1 MNKFSEQSTVS
12 RRGALAGA
20 TLLGLG
26 GAVSLSGIAATPAA
40 ASPLL
45 LQRPERSGAPRV
57 AGLHLQFGSD
67 ASSEVVISWHTTTS
81 VANPRV
87 IYGSSSSGF
96 GRTEQASTSTYRDGK
111 SGTEVQVHH
120 ARLTGLRADT
130 DYVYAAVH
138 DGATPALGTVRT
150 APRGRAAAFTFTSFG
165 DQGTPTLG
173 RKASGGYVNDNLGS
187 PAAGDTTAGVERIAP
202 LFHLVN
208 GDLCYANMATDRIR
222 TWSDWFE
229 NNSRSARHRPWMP
242 AAGNHENERGNGPI
256 GYRAYQTYF
265 DLPASG
271 SDEELRGLWY
281 AFTAGAVR
289 VISLNNDDV
298 AYQDGGSTYVRGYSG
313 GAQQRWLERELAA
326 ADADPEID
334 WIVVCMHHTV
344 ISTADKFNGADL
356 GVREAWV
363 PLFDK
368 YGVDLVVCGHEHH
381 YERSHPIR
389 GQQPTDTRTPIPV
402 ATATATDTIDT
413 TKGTVHM
420 VIGSGGSSAASTSF
434 FTPAKARVITGVGKA
449 TTGQRPAKYVVEDAP
464 WSAFRAANSPYGFAA
479 FEVDPGQRDGLT
491 TIAVTYYSVSGPYGD
506 LVPVDR
512 FTLTRPQ
519 GARGGGGRP

>member
-1 MNKFSEQSTVS
+1 P
-12 RRGALAGA
+12 
-20 TLLGLG
+20 G
-26 GAVSLSGIAATPAA
+26 GAEPQPGGARHLHAIARVGFA
-40 ASPLL
+40 
-45 LQRPERSGAPRV
+45 GAPRV

-67 ASSEVVISWHTTTS
+67 ASREATVSWHTTTS

-87 IYGSSSSGF
+87 MYGTSHGGF
-96 GRTEQASTSTYRDGK
+96 GRTEQASTRTYRDAA

-120 ARLTGLRADT
+120 VRLTGLAPDT

-138 DGATPALGTVRT
+138 DGATPELGTLRT
-150 APRGRAAAFTFTSFG
+150 APRGRAAFTFTSFG

-173 RKASGGYVNDNLGS
+173 KPTAGGYVNDNLGS
-187 PAAGDTTAGVERIAP
+187 PAAGDTTAGVERVAP

-208 GDLCYANMATDRIR
+208 GDLCYANIATDRVR

-229 NNSRSARHRPWMP
+229 NNTRSARHRPWMP

-256 GYRAYQTYF
+256 GYGAYQTYF

-271 SDEELRGLWY
+271 ADDGLHGLWY

-298 AYQDGGSTYVRGYSG
+298 AYQDGGNSYVRGYSG

-326 ADADPEID
+326 ANADPEID
-334 WIVVCMHHTV
+334 WIVVCMHQV
-344 ISTADKFNGADL
+344 VVSTADRFNGADL
-356 GVREAWV
+356 GIRETWV
-363 PLFDK
+363 PLFDR

-389 GQQPTDTRTPIPV
+389 GQQPTDTRTPVPV
-402 ATATATDTIDT
+402 ATGTETVDT

-420 VIGSGGSSAASTSF
+420 VIGGGGTSVPSNRLF
-434 FTPAKARVITGVGKA
+434 FSPTKARVITGVGAADPA
-449 TTGQRPAKYVVEDAP
+449 TGKRPPVYVIEDAP
-464 WSAFRAANSPYGFAA
+464 WSAFRDADNPYGFAA
-479 FEVDPGQRDGLT
+479 FDVDPGRRGGQT
-491 TIAVTYYSVSGPYGD
+491 TIAVTYYAVRGPYGD

-512 FTLTRPQ
+512 FTLTRPR
-519 GARGGGGRP
+519 GSRGGGRRP